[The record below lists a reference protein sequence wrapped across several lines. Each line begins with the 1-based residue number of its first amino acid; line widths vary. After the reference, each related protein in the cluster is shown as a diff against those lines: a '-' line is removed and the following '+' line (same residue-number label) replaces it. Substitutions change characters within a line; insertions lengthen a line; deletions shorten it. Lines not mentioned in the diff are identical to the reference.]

1 MKTYRIVINGQA
13 IEVCARTIN
22 ISRKRCNAYLN
33 SLLQKTEKEYGSHRF
48 FWSDV
53 IMLNMLT
60 NRILYHSEPRHIE
73 KIMSPKGAK
82 GEYDE

>member
-1 MKTYRIVINGQA
+1 MKTYRRVINGQA

-60 NRILYHSEPRHIE
+60 NRILYHSDPRHIE

-82 GEYDE
+82 GEDDG

>member
-22 ISRKRCNAYLN
+22 ISRKLCNAYLN

-60 NRILYHSEPRHIE
+60 NRILYHSDPRHIE

-82 GEYDE
+82 GEDDG

>member
-60 NRILYHSEPRHIE
+60 NRILYHSDPRYIE

-82 GEYDE
+82 GEDDG